1 MKWKDEYDKFITSLY
16 GRYSYI
22 KTYEESK
29 VKQELFVKEIYDY
42 LSNMNKEYFEGSLDL
57 DDINILYSLT
67 KIFEEDEYSNRLFS
81 YSIFAYTVEIRNE
94 EYINHENF
102 MKYLEDKYE
111 LVSIKNKIERI
122 NEKNIQNT

>member
-1 MKWKDEYDKFITSLY
+1 
-16 GRYSYI
+16 
-22 KTYEESK
+22 
-29 VKQELFVKEIYDY
+29 
-42 LSNMNKEYFEGSLDL
+42 MNKEYFEGSLDL